1 MYHSPGL
8 RDGVFFRAWSVP
20 PYLPAI
26 HNYKIASVPFS
37 GLGINWGGWES
48 IRRSRQMPPSER
60 ESRRNCADRFWAAS
74 LGSQYP
80 FTALSV

>member
-48 IRRSRQMPPSER
+48 CSSVGPARCRLPSANRGAIARTAFGLRLLE
-60 ESRRNCADRFWAAS
+60 AS
-74 LGSQYP
+74 IL
-80 FTALSV
+80 LRH